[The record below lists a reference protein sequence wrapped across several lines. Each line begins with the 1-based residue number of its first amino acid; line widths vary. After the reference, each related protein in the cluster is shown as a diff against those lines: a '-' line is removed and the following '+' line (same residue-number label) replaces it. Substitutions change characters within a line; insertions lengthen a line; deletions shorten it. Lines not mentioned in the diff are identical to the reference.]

1 MAEQARRGHNRSMPH
16 VVGIDC
22 GGTSVRALA
31 LENGRT
37 VWSGEGGAANISWVS
52 ETVLAETLEQA
63 LAGCPDADAVCG
75 AFAGLVDER
84 QVEAAGRILA
94 QRFPKG
100 RVAVVPD
107 YEAALEASSGTDV
120 CVLAGTGSIVVSRSP
135 DGRIHRTGG
144 RGYLLGDEGSAFQY
158 GREALLHYLD
168 SPEDDISPRL
178 REAVQEAF
186 GVTRRAEVIA
196 ALYRANDAPRRL
208 ASMLKAFAGDAE
220 AGALY
225 ALKALKV
232 HAGKLAHLLA
242 IHVREALPAERRQLF
257 VACQGGLWRFPVL
270 CHAFAEQVRFW
281 VDADSVELDF
291 EPPEPVLGA
300 AKLAGRLIE

>member
-1 MAEQARRGHNRSMPH
+1 MPH

-31 LENGRT
+31 LEDGKT
-37 VWSGEGGAANISWVS
+37 VWSGEGGAANLSWVS
-52 ETVLAETLEQA
+52 EAALAESLEQA
-63 LAGCPDADAVCG
+63 LEGCPDAEAVCG
-75 AFAGLVDER
+75 AFAGLVDDR
-84 QVEAAGRILA
+84 QRDAAGKLLA
-94 QRFPKG
+94 ARFPNGK
-100 RVAVVPD
+100 VSVVPD
-107 YEAALEASSGTDV
+107 YEAALEASSGADV
-120 CVLAGTGSIVVSRSP
+120 CVVAGTGSIVVSRSA
-135 DGRIHRTGG
+135 DGEIHRTGG

-168 SPEDDISPRL
+168 SAEDDVSSRL

-186 GVTRRAEVIA
+186 GATRRTEVIA
-196 ALYRANDAPRRL
+196 GLYAANDAPRRL
-208 ASMLKAFAGDAE
+208 ASLLKAFVGDAE
-220 AGALY
+220 SGALY
-225 ALKALKV
+225 ALKAMKV

-242 IHVREALPAERRQLF
+242 IHVREALPPECRQVF
-257 VACQGGLWRFPVL
+257 VACQGGLWRHPVL

-291 EPPEPVLGA
+291 EPPEPALGA

>member
-1 MAEQARRGHNRSMPH
+1 MPH

-22 GGTSVRALA
+22 GGTRVRALA
-31 LENGRT
+31 LEDGKT
-37 VWSGEGGAANISWVS
+37 VWSGEGGSANLCWVG
-52 ETVLAETLEQA
+52 ETTLAETLEEA
-63 LAGCPDADAVCG
+63 LDGCPDADAVCG
-75 AFAGLVDER
+75 AFAGLVDDR
-84 QVEAAGRILA
+84 QREVASQLLA
-94 QRFPKG
+94 HRFPRGK
-100 RVAVVPD
+100 VVVVPD
-107 YEAALEASSGTDV
+107 YEAALEASSGADV
-120 CVLAGTGSIVVSRSP
+120 CVLAGTGSIVVSRSA
-135 DGRIHRTGG
+135 DGQVYRTGG

-168 SPEDDISPRL
+168 SPEDDVSSRL

-196 ALYRANDAPRRL
+196 ALYASNDAPRRL
-208 ASMLKAFAGDAE
+208 AAMLKAFAGDAE
-220 AGALY
+220 AGAMY
-225 ALKALKV
+225 ALKAMKV

-242 IHVREALPAERRQLF
+242 IHVREALPLERRQLL
-257 VACQGGLWRFPVL
+257 VACQGGLWRYPVL
-270 CHAFAEQVRFW
+270 CRAFAEQVRFW

>member
-1 MAEQARRGHNRSMPH
+1 MPH

-31 LENGRT
+31 LEDGRT
-37 VWSGEGGAANISWVS
+37 VWSGEGGAANLSWVNES
-52 ETVLAETLEQA
+52 VLAETLEHA
-63 LAGCPDADAVCG
+63 LEGCPDADAVCG
-75 AFAGLVDER
+75 AFAGLVDDR
-84 QVEAAGRILA
+84 QRDTAGRLLA
-94 QRFPKG
+94 QRFPRGK
-100 RVAVVPD
+100 VAVVPD
-107 YEAALEASSGTDV
+107 YEAALEASIGADV
-120 CVLAGTGSIVVSRSP
+120 CVLAGTGSVVVSRLL
-135 DGRIHRTGG
+135 DGQIHRTGG

-168 SPEDDISPRL
+168 SPEDDISSRL

-186 GVTRRAEVIA
+186 GATRRGEVIA
-196 ALYRANDAPRRL
+196 SLYASSDAPRRL
-208 ASMLKAFAGDAE
+208 ASLLKAFAEDAE

-225 ALKALKV
+225 ALKAMKV

-242 IHVREALPAERRQLF
+242 IHVREALPPERRQLL
-257 VACQGGLWRFPVL
+257 VACQGGLWRYPVL

-281 VDADSVELDF
+281 VDADSIELDF
-291 EPPEPVLGA
+291 EPPEPVFGA